1 MSPQA
6 SGVEFSRVIRFLER
20 RYPGFA
26 ETAYGEFIAH
36 VEPDINGL
44 SYEHA
49 ERLHELALEWPFST
63 ARRPPHVLDRSGL
76 SLGSA
81 LLLAVALSLAVVWP
95 AVDAPELDD
104 VAVAEVGK
112 RLGGQLAAVATAAV
126 HEYEL
131 AFIGEGVFR
140 SGRHAAR
147 SSSAARADD
156 MRADG
161 ILM

>member
-1 MSPQA
+1 M
-6 SGVEFSRVIRFLER
+6 
-20 RYPGFA
+20 
-26 ETAYGEFIAH
+26 
-36 VEPDINGL
+36 
-44 SYEHA
+44 
-49 ERLHELALEWPFST
+49 
-63 ARRPPHVLDRSGL
+63 DRSGL

-81 LLLAVALSLAVVWP
+81 LLLDGALSLDVVWP

-112 RLGGQLAAVATAAV
+112 CLGGQLAAVATAAV

-131 AFIGEGVFR
+131 AFIGVRVFR